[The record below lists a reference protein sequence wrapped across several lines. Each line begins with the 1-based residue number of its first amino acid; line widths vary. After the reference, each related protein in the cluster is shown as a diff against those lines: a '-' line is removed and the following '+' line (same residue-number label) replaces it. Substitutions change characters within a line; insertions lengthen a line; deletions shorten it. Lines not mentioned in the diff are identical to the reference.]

1 MKGRYIVLSIVMV
14 LILGM
19 GLLIMFANVGEN
31 KAPAYG
37 DASSDIH
44 YYAPDEVAGAE
55 PPVFVPDVELESL
68 PKTASR
74 IGNEKIT
81 KIVVG
86 EGGDISINVRSHSY
100 NVVHTADELK
110 ALENTLT
117 YVLLPRNLSGHS
129 NQNTDIYKRYVQ
141 VLELIQELKKVD
153 TTLDANSSQRLR
165 ENEFILF
172 QNKEVVGNV
181 TVENY
186 NYALAHKVLDF
197 FNEKYPQATF
207 AQDGPYLITTAKNV
221 LKESEAF
228 SFLYVNMSTFNNS
241 SVKEVLES
249 YKQRLI
255 DRGNS
260 DVSILESWRLI
271 LLSALTN
278 FNADIHIFQTA
289 VTGEL

>member
-1 MKGRYIVLSIVMV
+1 MKGRYIIMGIVLV
-14 LILGM
+14 LILGI
-19 GLLIMFANVGEN
+19 GLMMFANLGGSSQSSLEGE
-31 KAPAYG
+31 ARA
-37 DASSDIH
+37 DIH
-44 YYAPDEVAGAE
+44 DHAFDELAGAE
-55 PPVFVPDVELESL
+55 PPHLSPVVIPEEF
-68 PKTASR
+68 PKASR
-74 IGNEKIT
+74 MDHEKIT

-86 EGGDISINVRSHSY
+86 EGSDISINVRSHSY
-100 NVVHTADELK
+100 NVVHTIDELK

-129 NQNTDIYKRYVQ
+129 NQNTAIYKRYVQ

-153 TTLDANSSQRLR
+153 TTLDANSSERLK
-165 ENEFILF
+165 ENAFILF
-172 QNKEVVGNV
+172 QNQEMVGNV

-197 FNEKYPQATF
+197 FNDKYPPATF

-221 LKESEAF
+221 LKKSEAF

-260 DVSILESWRLI
+260 DVGILESWRLI

-289 VTGEL
+289 VAGEL